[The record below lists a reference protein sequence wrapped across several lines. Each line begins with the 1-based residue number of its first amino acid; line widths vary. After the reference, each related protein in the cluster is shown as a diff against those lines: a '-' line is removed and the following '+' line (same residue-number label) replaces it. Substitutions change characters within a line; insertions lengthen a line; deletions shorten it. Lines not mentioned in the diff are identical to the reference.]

1 MARQKC
7 CATEKSSKNR
17 FYLHI
22 KKRSHERGNS
32 SFRLFGTQNYLCYLE
47 DVEIKGKQGERLA
60 LCYKF
65 SIHCFFLPLWWTR
78 DGYVLGII
86 ETNAKGT
93 KSWLAKTFYP
103 LTKKNITRGQASG
116 HLPYRRK
123 KESTCQYRSAD
134 FRTVIFGR
142 TKIADLRRC
151 LATVVSTHLASC
163 AN

>member
-7 CATEKSSKNR
+7 CATEKNSKNR

-22 KKRSHERGNS
+22 KKEVMSVEIA
-32 SFRLFGTQNYLCYLE
+32 LFGAQNYLRYLE
-47 DVEIKGKQGERLA
+47 EVEIIGKQGERLA

-86 ETNAKGT
+86 ETNAKST

-103 LTKKNITRGQASG
+103 FTEKILLAGKPVDI
-116 HLPYRRK
+116 YRNLYPHIK
-123 KESTCQYRSAD
+123 
-134 FRTVIFGR
+134 
-142 TKIADLRRC
+142 
-151 LATVVSTHLASC
+151 
-163 AN
+163 